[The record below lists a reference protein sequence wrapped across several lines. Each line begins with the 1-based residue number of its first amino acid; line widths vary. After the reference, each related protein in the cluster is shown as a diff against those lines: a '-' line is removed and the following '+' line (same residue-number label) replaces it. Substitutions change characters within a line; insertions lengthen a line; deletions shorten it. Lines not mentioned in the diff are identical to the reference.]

1 MNVLPATIQKE
12 LEKLGFPNTKVE
24 FTGSNGWYTNI
35 NITFGSWGKVL
46 KIHEVVSGCGVMQV
60 GQYSSQKASTK
71 FKEVF
76 KYLLSL
82 QKAHYVTTLC
92 TNSRYSVGL
101 KYKEWHE
108 LLQEIGFVQLTEYD
122 NVHPSHNND
131 KEYDKQCLYFLNTK
145 T

>member
-24 FTGSNGWYTNI
+24 FKGSNGWYTNI

-60 GQYSSQKASTK
+60 GQYSGQTLTK
-71 FKEVF
+71 GFEEAF

-82 QKAHYVTTLC
+82 QQAHYITTLR
-92 TNSRYSVGL
+92 TYSRYTGDSPH
-101 KYKEWHE
+101 ENWHE
-108 LLQEIGFVQLTEYD
+108 FLQEIGFVQLTEYD
-122 NVHPSHNND
+122 NVHPSHNNG